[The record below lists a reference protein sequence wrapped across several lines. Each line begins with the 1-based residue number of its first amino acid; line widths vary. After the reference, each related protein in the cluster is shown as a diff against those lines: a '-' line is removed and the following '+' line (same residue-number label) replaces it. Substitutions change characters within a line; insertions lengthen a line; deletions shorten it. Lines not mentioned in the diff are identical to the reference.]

1 MMSKNVNGGAR
12 VLPLYSVIRRVLEY
26 SHEET
31 MVTLMEMAQNL
42 KDGHCPEEILEDYGI
57 EADYVLDLL
66 QVYDVIYHED

>member
-1 MMSKNVNGGAR
+1 MSKNVNGGAK

-31 MVTLMEMAQNL
+31 MVTMMEMAQNL

-57 EADYVLDLL
+57 EPDYVLDLL